1 MPTYRRRERVVFLK
15 DVNKNSFGVVEAR
28 KGDIGVV
35 SSWSRGGWL
44 KVRLVATFSPA
55 MDSVKARLD
64 RHGAIVSVRTGP
76 CIGPAVPP
84 ALTKQSFWSKEA
96 QDEANLV
103 VQQMRSIH
111 SKTAGLEFCVRSAI
125 SEKKTV
131 NVELI
136 ESTRLE
142 LERAA
147 QMLLKLSFSLPTQ
160 ISPFPTKSFGA
171 LQSRG
176 STPSPVMVPDESS
189 KGEAVERVDARAEC
203 TQLFG

>member
-1 MPTYRRRERVVFLK
+1 
-15 DVNKNSFGVVEAR
+15 
-28 KGDIGVV
+28 
-35 SSWSRGGWL
+35 
-44 KVRLVATFSPA
+44 
-55 MDSVKARLD
+55 
-64 RHGAIVSVRTGP
+64 
-76 CIGPAVPP
+76 
-84 ALTKQSFWSKEA
+84 
-96 QDEANLV
+96 
-103 VQQMRSIH
+103 MRSIH

-160 ISPFPTKSFGA
+160 ISPFPKSFGA
-171 LQSRG
+171 IQSRR
-176 STPSPVMVPDESS
+176 STPSPVEVPDESTS
-189 KGEAVERVDARAEC
+189 DWADVERVDVREQC